1 MQLRGCTALVT
12 GASGGIGYAT
22 ALALAG
28 RGVTVQATGLE
39 ADGLDRLAAACGA
52 SVLVADLGGSED
64 LRRVVDWAG
73 EVDLLV
79 NNAGYG
85 AYQPFDQIGD
95 EDAAAMLRVNL
106 VAPMRLCAALVPGMV
121 RRGRGH
127 IVNVASI
134 AGYMGVP
141 REAAYSA
148 SKAGLIVFSD
158 CVRAELAGTGV
169 HVTVVLPAAV
179 ATGFF
184 AREGHPY
191 DRRRPRLLQPGD
203 VAVAILAGVERDAA
217 EVFVPRWLWFP
228 SRLRGAAPGLFRLL
242 AARQFAGHMRRR

>member
-12 GASGGIGYAT
+12 GASGGIGYAA
-22 ALALAG
+22 ALALAAH
-28 RGVTVQATGLE
+28 GVRVRATGLE
-39 ADGLDRLAAACGA
+39 ADGLNELAAACGGG
-52 SVLVADLGGSED
+52 VLVADLSRDED
-64 LRRVVDWAG
+64 LRRVVAWAG

-85 AYQPFDQIGD
+85 AYQPFEQID
-95 EDAAAMLRVNL
+95 YEAAAAMLRVNL
-106 VAPMRLCAALVPGMV
+106 AAPMHLCAALAPGMV

-127 IVNVASI
+127 IVNVGSI

-148 SKAGLIVFSD
+148 SKAGLIVYSD
-158 CVRAELAGTGV
+158 SLRAELAGTGV

-191 DRRRPRLLQPGD
+191 ERRRPRLVQPGE
-203 VAVAILAGVERDAA
+203 VAQAIVAAVERDAA
-217 EVFVPRWLWFP
+217 EVFVPRWLRFP
-228 SRLRGAAPGLFRLL
+228 ARLRGAAPGLFRRL
-242 AARQFAGHMRRR
+242 AARQLARHMRR